1 MLYNR
6 CEEIALEKEEGEEKM
21 GGAETE
27 SIIKYQEEK
36 VIAYS
41 QTKDVKQHCFL

>member
-6 CEEIALEKEEGEEKM
+6 CEEIALEKEEGEEM

-27 SIIKYQEEK
+27 SIIKYKEEK
-36 VIAYS
+36 VI
-41 QTKDVKQHCFL
+41 T